1 MVLKPA
7 MTAKITVIGGGL
19 AGTEAAWQ
27 IARRGLRVRF
37 YEMRPVT
44 KTAAH
49 QTDWLGELVC
59 SNSLK
64 SDLPGTAPFLLKQE
78 LRRLGSLLIRIA
90 DQVKVPAG
98 HALAVDREQFAARV
112 TEAVAAEPRIEL
124 ARQEVRDLNAR
135 ELRVD
140 GPCLAADCLAGVRV
154 EGFQLAGSAGQPEKN
169 YAAGR
174 FAFGR
179 LLGLEGEQ
187 LCQRC

>member
-1 MVLKPA
+1 

-64 SDLPGTAPFLLKQE
+64 SDLPGTAPFLPVDVPRMSSFGPKTNG
-78 LRRLGSLLIRIA
+78 LRG
-90 DQVKVPAG
+90 
-98 HALAVDREQFAARV
+98 RV
-112 TEAVAAEPRIEL
+112 VH
-124 ARQEVRDLNAR
+124 
-135 ELRVD
+135 
-140 GPCLAADCLAGVRV
+140 
-154 EGFQLAGSAGQPEKN
+154 
-169 YAAGR
+169 AGR
-174 FAFGR
+174 PWYDPDTNPPR
-179 LLGLEGEQ
+179 RR
-187 LCQRC
+187 QRFIGSVDSVVPVVD